1 MKILQLRFWKGL
13 KKVMKKDNYEEITK
27 RWETLGFT
35 EGLSGHCKET
45 MAKLFESEPS
55 VKITDITAEDF
66 SIVRHIADR
75 INFDIKE

>member
-1 MKILQLRFWKGL
+1 
-13 KKVMKKDNYEEITK
+13 MKKDKYEEINKNIREEINK

-55 VKITDITAEDF
+55 VKITDITAEDLP
-66 SIVRHIADR
+66 IVRHIADR
-75 INFDIKE
+75 INFDIKEKK